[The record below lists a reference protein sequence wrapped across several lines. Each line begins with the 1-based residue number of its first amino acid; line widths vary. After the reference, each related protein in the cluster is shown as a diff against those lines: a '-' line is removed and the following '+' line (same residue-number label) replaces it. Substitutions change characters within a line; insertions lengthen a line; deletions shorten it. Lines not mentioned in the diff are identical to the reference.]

1 MCAPKR
7 VSSVQILCH
16 IISPVGL
23 SSFYLRFGLLICVF
37 TLVFIYSI
45 LSFMF
50 TLFYF
55 VFSCSVITQL
65 HQALPAK
72 KEIFYIWRVHIS
84 FNFFYRCTLTHTHA
98 RARMYFYAHLT
109 ENMTIQFKSRLALIK
124 CNLSLTT
131 MSAKSSK
138 CGVSHEARG
147 WEHQR
152 LITLITFYQ
161 KSTKSFDDMIFTNS
175 SCKNFEKTSKINVS
189 K

>member
-1 MCAPKR
+1 MSLPSCIKPFQPKKKYFTSGVCTSR
-7 VSSVQILCH
+7 
-16 IISPVGL
+16 
-23 SSFYLRFGLLICVF
+23 LI
-37 TLVFIYSI
+37 
-45 LSFMF
+45 
-50 TLFYF
+50 
-55 VFSCSVITQL
+55 
-65 HQALPAK
+65 
-72 KEIFYIWRVHIS
+72 
-84 FNFFYRCTLTHTHA
+84 FFYRHTLTHTHA

-109 ENMTIQFKSRLALIK
+109 ENMTMQFKFRLALIK